1 MATTSKKSKVKVN
14 SLKKENKTLSE
25 KNMKKIKGGSA
36 GTVKKKPT
44 SVDGEGY
51 GIGG

>member
-1 MATTSKKSKVKVN
+1 MAATTKKSKVKVS

-25 KNMKKIKGGSA
+25 KDMKKIKGGNA

-44 SVDGEGY
+44 SVDGDGY